1 MKYLFSIV
9 LISLILFACSQKLS
23 EKEYYSQAE
32 KAYSEQNFEEA
43 VKNYKGLVENYP
55 NSENNSKALFMLG
68 FILANDLKQYD
79 EAKKYYVEF
88 TTKYPKHE
96 LADDALYEIETLGK
110 DINELPMFKNVGKDS
125 LKESSIN

>member
-9 LISLILFACSQKLS
+9 SISLILFACSQKLS

-55 NSENNSKALFMLG
+55 NSENNSKALFMIG

-88 TTKYPKHE
+88 TTKYPEHE

-110 DINELPMFKNVGKDS
+110 DINELPMFKNIGKDS